1 MAHALV
7 QAIELDPSAASRV
20 LDGAQLE
27 RLLTLPRSQRDNPP
41 THLLRMRTGDYLRGN
56 LESLD
61 AEGVEFRLLGQLK
74 RLPRQSVARMIWLH
88 PEDIDLD
95 GKQETAP
102 ADDEAATAV
111 GMAGLVVQG
120 VSAGGERAT
129 LVADRVEGKMVVGAS
144 PAFGPSR
151 IDTVRIDRLL
161 IGRAVAVAGA
171 ELPFA
176 KWKLRQAPQPR
187 ALRESETAEGERD

>member
-1 MAHALV
+1 
-7 QAIELDPSAASRV
+7 
-20 LDGAQLE
+20 
-27 RLLTLPRSQRDNPP
+27 
-41 THLLRMRTGDYLRGN
+41 
-56 LESLD
+56 
-61 AEGVEFRLLGQLK
+61 
-74 RLPRQSVARMIWLH
+74 
-88 PEDIDLD
+88 
-95 GKQETAP
+95 
-102 ADDEAATAV
+102 
-111 GMAGLVVQG
+111 
-120 VSAGGERAT
+120 
-129 LVADRVEGKMVVGAS
+129 MVVGAS